1 MALKLLQPGLR
12 PMGQF
17 DLDDNATAA
26 NITGGE
32 LMTFAG
38 AFAGTGA
45 ADIGNG
51 TPSVE
56 VGFCTTEATD
66 ATEATGTGDKQLGF
80 LADEGIRGYGTLLG
94 SAIGATAGLT
104 TQSGAAGGA
113 VVIGP
118 RTGLASGKVTL
129 HHAPGLYGFSAP
141 VDGSTTTVGAASDC
155 WKLSGTGPATT
166 VNLGMSAAT
175 GKWNTATAKD
185 QCHAIM
191 VGAVTD
197 SSLVSTSNSAAG
209 EAAVNEYHAMYYLG
223 ALGDLIDLA

>member
-1 MALKLLQPGLR
+1 MGLKLLQPGLR

-17 DLDDNATAA
+17 DLDDDATAA

-56 VGFCTTEATD
+56 VGFSTTEGTD

-104 TQSGAAGGA
+104 TQHGAAGGA

-118 RTGLASGKVTL
+118 RSGLASGKVTL

-141 VDGSTTTVGAASDC
+141 VDGSTTAVGGSSDC
-155 WKLSGTGPATT
+155 WKNGGTGPATA
-166 VNLGMSAAT
+166 VNLGMST
-175 GKWNTATAKD
+175 TDGKWNVQTAKD
-185 QCHAIM
+185 QCHCVM
-191 VGAVTD
+191 VGPVTD
-197 SSLVSTSNSAAG
+197 SSLVSTSNAAAG
-209 EAAVNEYHAMYYLG
+209 ESAVNEYHAMYYLG
-223 ALGDLIDLA
+223 ALGDIINLA